1 MKKISKWFIGLFA
14 SLFLFILVACSNV
27 SQSYANKINK
37 AAESGEYMT
46 YTEVKEDLGDDCI
59 DLTVLKSGVIISVK
73 GVSSKDDLKEKLDDE
88 EDVEGII
95 VTFVT
100 GKAMSATYRKI
111 TSEDLK

>member
-1 MKKISKWFIGLFA
+1 MKKITKWFIGLFA

-37 AAESGEYMT
+37 AAESKEYMT

-59 DLTVLKSGVIISVK
+59 DLTVGRTGVIICVK

-95 VTFVT
+95 VTFAL
-100 GKAMSATYRKI
+100 GNAMSASYRKI